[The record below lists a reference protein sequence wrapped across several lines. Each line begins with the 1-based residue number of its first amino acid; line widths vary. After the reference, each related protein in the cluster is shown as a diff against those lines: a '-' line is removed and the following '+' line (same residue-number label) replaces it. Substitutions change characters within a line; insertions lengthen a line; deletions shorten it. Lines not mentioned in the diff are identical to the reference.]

1 VAFLPIAHHPFQPF
15 EEIYMDASKY
25 LDLNLSPRI
34 LLGPGPSMVSPRVLR
49 SMSTPL
55 VGHLDPEFLT
65 LMQEV
70 QQLLRYVFQTE
81 NELTVPISG
90 TGSAG
95 MEAALCNFIEPGDR
109 VLIAVKGYFGERLVD
124 MAGRYGAQVD
134 RIDRP
139 WGQVFEPAEV
149 KAALQKGRY
158 KLLAIVH
165 AETSTGVRQPGIAE
179 IAAAAHENGA
189 LLVLDTVTSLAA
201 VPVEIDAWDVDL
213 SYSCTQKGLSAPPGL
228 APLTVSERA
237 RQVLR
242 TRKTKVAN
250 WYLDLS
256 MLEKY
261 WGNERTY
268 HHTAPITM
276 NYALREA
283 LRMVAEEGLT
293 ARFARHRAN
302 AEFLWA
308 GLEDMDLSMLVPL
321 EHRLATLTTPLLPP
335 SVDDAAVRSQLLK
348 EYNIEIAG
356 GFGPLKGQVWRIG
369 LMGFSSRRE
378 NIALLLAALRNIL
391 AK

>member
-1 VAFLPIAHHPFQPF
+1 
-15 EEIYMDASKY
+15 MDVNQY
-25 LDLNLSPRI
+25 PDLNVSSRI

-55 VGHLDPEFLT
+55 VGHLDPEFLS
-65 LMQEV
+65 LMQDV
-70 QQLLRYVFQTE
+70 QQMLRYVFQTE
-81 NELTVPISG
+81 NELTVPLSG

-95 MEAALCNFIEPGDR
+95 MEASLCNFIEPGDR
-109 VLIAVKGYFGERLVD
+109 VLIAVQGYFGERLVD

-139 WGQVFEPAEV
+139 WGQVFEPAEI
-149 KAALQKGRY
+149 KAALQKARY
-158 KLLAIVH
+158 KLFAIVH
-165 AETSTGVRQPGIAE
+165 AETSTGALQPGIAE

-189 LLVLDTVTSLAA
+189 LLVLDTVTSLGGL
-201 VPVEIDAWDVDL
+201 PVEIDAWGVDIA
-213 SYSCTQKGLSAPPGL
+213 YSGTQKCMSAPPGL
-228 APLTVSERA
+228 APITVSPRA
-237 RQVLR
+237 REVMR
-242 TRKTKVAN
+242 NRKTKVAN

-283 LRMVAEEGLT
+283 LRMVAEEGLP

-302 AEFLWA
+302 AELLWA

-321 EHRLATLTTPLLPP
+321 EYRLPTLTTPLVPP
-335 SVDDAAVRSQLLK
+335 SVDEVAVRRQLLN

-378 NIALLLAALRNIL
+378 NIALLLAALRDVL
-391 AK
+391 AKRN

>member
-1 VAFLPIAHHPFQPF
+1 
-15 EEIYMDASKY
+15 MDVNQY
-25 LDLNLSPRI
+25 PDLNVSSRI

-55 VGHLDPEFLT
+55 VGHLDPEFLS
-65 LMQEV
+65 LMQDV
-70 QQLLRYVFQTE
+70 QQMLRYVFQTE
-81 NELTVPISG
+81 NELTVPLSG

-95 MEAALCNFIEPGDR
+95 MEASLCNFIEPGDR
-109 VLIAVKGYFGERLVD
+109 VLIAVQGYFGERLVD

-139 WGQVFEPAEV
+139 WGQVFEPAEI
-149 KAALQKGRY
+149 KAALQKARY
-158 KLLAIVH
+158 KLFAIVH
-165 AETSTGVRQPGIAE
+165 AETSTGALQPGIAE

-189 LLVLDTVTSLAA
+189 LLVLDTVTSLGGL
-201 VPVEIDAWDVDL
+201 PVEIDAWGVDIA
-213 SYSCTQKGLSAPPGL
+213 YSGTQKCMSAPPGL
-228 APLTVSERA
+228 APITVSPRA
-237 RQVLR
+237 REVLR
-242 TRKTKVAN
+242 NRKTKVAN

-283 LRMVAEEGLT
+283 LRMVAEEGLP

-302 AEFLWA
+302 AELLWA

-321 EHRLATLTTPLLPP
+321 EYRLPTLTTPLVPP
-335 SVDDAAVRSQLLK
+335 SVDEVAVRRQLLN

-378 NIALLLAALRNIL
+378 NIALLLAALRDVL
-391 AK
+391 AKRN

>member
-1 VAFLPIAHHPFQPF
+1 
-15 EEIYMDASKY
+15 MDVNQY
-25 LDLNLSPRI
+25 PDLNVSSRI

-55 VGHLDPEFLT
+55 VGHLDPEFLS
-65 LMQEV
+65 LMQDV
-70 QQLLRYVFQTE
+70 QQMLRYVFQTE
-81 NELTVPISG
+81 NELTVPLSG

-95 MEAALCNFIEPGDR
+95 MEASLCNFIEPGDR
-109 VLIAVKGYFGERLVD
+109 VLIAVQGYFGERLVD

-139 WGQVFEPAEV
+139 WGQVFEPAEI
-149 KAALQKGRY
+149 KAALQKARY
-158 KLLAIVH
+158 KLFAIVH
-165 AETSTGVRQPGIAE
+165 AETSTGALQPGIAE

-189 LLVLDTVTSLAA
+189 LLVLDTVTSLGGL
-201 VPVEIDAWDVDL
+201 PVEIDAWGVDIA
-213 SYSCTQKGLSAPPGL
+213 YSGTQKCMSAPPGL
-228 APLTVSERA
+228 APITVSPRA
-237 RQVLR
+237 REVLR
-242 TRKTKVAN
+242 NRKTKVAN

-283 LRMVAEEGLT
+283 LRMVAEEGLP

-302 AEFLWA
+302 AELLWA
-308 GLEDMDLSMLVPL
+308 GLEDMDLSLHVPL
-321 EHRLATLTTPLLPP
+321 EYRLPTLTTPLVPT
-335 SVDDAAVRSQLLK
+335 SVDEVAVRRQLLN

-378 NIALLLAALRNIL
+378 NIALLLAALREVL
-391 AK
+391 ARRN

>member
-1 VAFLPIAHHPFQPF
+1 
-15 EEIYMDASKY
+15 
-25 LDLNLSPRI
+25 
-34 LLGPGPSMVSPRVLR
+34 
-49 SMSTPL
+49 
-55 VGHLDPEFLT
+55 
-65 LMQEV
+65 
-70 QQLLRYVFQTE
+70 
-81 NELTVPISG
+81 
-90 TGSAG
+90 
-95 MEAALCNFIEPGDR
+95 
-109 VLIAVKGYFGERLVD
+109 
-124 MAGRYGAQVD
+124 
-134 RIDRP
+134 
-139 WGQVFEPAEV
+139 
-149 KAALQKGRY
+149 LQKGRY

-335 SVDDAAVRSQLLK
+335 SVDDAAVRSHLLK